1 MRIFTNRLKTK
12 IHEILVCDLLKGDV
26 IMTYKDQ
33 FVAEVKSNGRIL
45 RVKDGAV
52 YLPFGSEYTI
62 LLKNLN
68 SRRASI
74 NISIDGEDVMDNGS
88 LILEANSSTELEGFL
103 RGNVARNRFR
113 FINKTKQISE
123 HRGDRADDGLVRIE
137 FAFEKPLPE
146 PQIKKVIEE
155 VHHHYHPPVKFSYYG
170 TNADWTY
177 CDNKSSAGKHD
188 GESVMYSNSAGDLL
202 GSQSRGIESNVT
214 MDSLGVENI
223 SELPN
228 ADEGITV
235 KGSECNQQ
243 FRYAS
248 IGVLGEGKTIVIQL
262 KGIADSGKKVEQS
275 VSVQTKLTCSSCGVK
290 SKSSFK
296 FCPNCGTYLE

>member
-1 MRIFTNRLKTK
+1 
-12 IHEILVCDLLKGDV
+12 
-26 IMTYKDQ
+26 MTYKDQ

-45 RVKDGAV
+45 RVKDGSV

-68 SRRASI
+68 SKRASV
-74 NISIDGEDVMDNGS
+74 NISIDGEDVLDNSS
-88 LILEANSSTELEGFL
+88 LILDANSSTEIEGFL

-137 FAFEKPLPE
+137 FAFEKPIPE

-155 VHHHYHPPVKFSYYG
+155 VHHHYHNSPFVYTYHSG
-170 TNADWTY
+170 VDWTY
-177 CDNKSSAGKHD
+177 NDTLRSGC
-188 GESVMYSNSAGDLL
+188 ESI
-202 GSQSRGIESNVT
+202 SRSMTNMSSNVT
-214 MDSLGVENI
+214 MDSLGVQNI
-223 SELPN
+223 SNIPN
-228 ADEGITV
+228 MDEGITV

-243 FRYAS
+243 FSYAS
-248 IGVLGEGKTIVIQL
+248 IGELEESAVIVIQL
-262 KGIADSGKKVEQS
+262 KGLAESGSQ
-275 VSVQTKLTCSSCGVK
+275 VSEPITVQRKLTCSSCGVR

-296 FCPNCGTYLE
+296 FCPNCGTFLE